1 MHIDNKSAPLYYVNI
16 AQTKGVMKM
25 LFKREILITRDLN
38 ECNRIRDI
46 LSNHSI
52 ETTVS
57 TGSKTNPGRYHGI
70 PFIDAST
77 AYEHRVYVKRKEYDR
92 AKEILRK

>member
-1 MHIDNKSAPLYYVNI
+1 
-16 AQTKGVMKM
+16 M
-25 LFKREILITRDLN
+25 LFKREILISRDLN
-38 ECNRIRDI
+38 HVNRTRDI
-46 LSNHSI
+46 LGEHNI

-70 PFIDAST
+70 PYIDAST
-77 AYEHRVYVKRKEYDR
+77 AYEHRVYVKRKDYDR